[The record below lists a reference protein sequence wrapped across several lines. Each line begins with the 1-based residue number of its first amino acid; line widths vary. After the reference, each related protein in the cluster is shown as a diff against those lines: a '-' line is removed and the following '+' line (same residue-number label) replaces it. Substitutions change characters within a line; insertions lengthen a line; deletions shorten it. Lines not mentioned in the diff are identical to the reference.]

1 MKITKTSVESKM
13 TITVTILFNNL
24 RSINLVHVYERGF
37 YVIFFL
43 FFFGGWGRRGDSF
56 QFY

>member
-24 RSINLVHVYERGF
+24 RSINLVHVYMREG
-37 YVIFFL
+37 V
-43 FFFGGWGRRGDSF
+43 GGATVFNFID
-56 QFY
+56 Y